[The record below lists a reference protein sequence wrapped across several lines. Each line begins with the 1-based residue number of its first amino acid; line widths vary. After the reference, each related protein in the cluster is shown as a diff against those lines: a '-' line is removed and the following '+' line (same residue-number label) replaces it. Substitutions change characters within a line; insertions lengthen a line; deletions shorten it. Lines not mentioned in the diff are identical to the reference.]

1 MKYYNTT
8 YIIILGEINYNVCYK
23 WNIYPLGYI
32 TALYK
37 EGIFMKIVVLEPLGV
52 SEEKIKNIALKLM
65 DKDHELI
72 LHNEKSEDIEV
83 LKKRVETADV
93 LILANMPLK
102 KEVIEA
108 ATNLKMIS
116 VAFTGID
123 HINME
128 TCRKNNIM
136 VCNSAGYSTSS
147 VVELTFGLI
156 LSLLRNIVPLNDE
169 VRNGNTK
176 QGYSQYDLAG
186 KTLGVI
192 GAGDIGTEVIRI
204 GKAFGCNVL
213 VYNRSEKQHIK
224 ELGATQT
231 TLDEVLKNSDI
242 VTLHIPSNNET
253 RGLINSEK
261 LAMMK
266 KDALLINT
274 ARGPVVDN
282 KALAEALNKGELG
295 GAGIDVFD
303 MEPPVPEEY
312 ELLKTNNSVL
322 TPHIG
327 FATKEAMERRAEI
340 VFRNIEKWI
349 EGNPENIVE

>member
-1 MKYYNTT
+1 
-8 YIIILGEINYNVCYK
+8 
-23 WNIYPLGYI
+23 
-32 TALYK
+32 
-37 EGIFMKIVVLEPLGV
+37 MKIVVLEPLGV
-52 SEEKIKNIALKLM
+52 SEDKIKNIASKLM
-65 DKDHELI
+65 DKGHQLI
-72 LHNEKSEDIEV
+72 LYNEKSEDVEV
-83 LKKRVETADV
+83 LKKRVEKADI

-102 KEVIEA
+102 KEVIEVA
-108 ATNLKMIS
+108 KNLKMIS
-116 VAFTGID
+116 VAFTGVD
-123 HINME
+123 HVDME

-136 VCNSAGYSTSS
+136 VCNAAGYSTSS
-147 VVELTFGLI
+147 VAELTFGLI
-156 LSLLRNIVPLNDE
+156 LSLLRNIVPLNEE
-169 VRNGNTK
+169 VRKGNTK
-176 QGYSQYDLAG
+176 QGYGQCDLAY

-253 RGLINSEK
+253 KGLINSEK
-261 LAMMK
+261 LSIMK
-266 KDALLINT
+266 KNALLINT
-274 ARGPVVDN
+274 ARGPIVDN
-282 KALAEALNKGELG
+282 NALAKALNNGELG

-303 MEPPVPEEY
+303 MEPPIPKEY
-312 ELLKTNNSVL
+312 ELLKTKNSVL

-349 EGNPENIVE
+349 EGNPENIVK

>member
-1 MKYYNTT
+1 
-8 YIIILGEINYNVCYK
+8 
-23 WNIYPLGYI
+23 
-32 TALYK
+32 
-37 EGIFMKIVVLEPLGV
+37 MKIVVLEPLGV

-65 DKDHELI
+65 DKGHELI

-253 RGLINSEK
+253 KGLINSEK

>member
-1 MKYYNTT
+1 
-8 YIIILGEINYNVCYK
+8 
-23 WNIYPLGYI
+23 
-32 TALYK
+32 
-37 EGIFMKIVVLEPLGV
+37 MKIVVLEPLGV

-65 DKDHELI
+65 DKGHELI

-253 RGLINSEK
+253 KGLINSEK

-282 KALAEALNKGELG
+282 KALAEALNKEELG